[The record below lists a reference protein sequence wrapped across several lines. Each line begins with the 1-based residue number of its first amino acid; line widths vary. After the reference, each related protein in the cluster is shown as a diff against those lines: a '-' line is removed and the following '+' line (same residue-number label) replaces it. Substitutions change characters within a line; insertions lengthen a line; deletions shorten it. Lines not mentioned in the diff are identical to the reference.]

1 MENETAPETEAI
13 ENEIVDTFETA
24 FIVMKSA
31 DGSWR
36 VTSDLGTPFAISAS
50 PSRSDVRIGCQ
61 EIARIIEQQDLA
73 SLVLEA
79 IEQNSMTDSQRISA
93 SMRDAVSRRT
103 STE

>member
-1 MENETAPETEAI
+1 MENETTPEVPLE
-13 ENEIVDTFETA
+13 TFETA

-31 DGSWR
+31 DGNWR
-36 VTSDLGTPFAISAS
+36 VTSDLGTPFTITAS
-50 PSRSDVRIGCQ
+50 PTRTDVRIGCQ